1 MAEATPPPPRFVT
14 NPPKLAQDSHSL
26 LGKARHA
33 IVAQVQTQ
41 CPDLVAT
48 VQAFFDTTL
57 TDAIQERETK
67 YVNTMSDVFKQEM
80 KTRNETVARL
90 TQKCAAL
97 ETRMIDSDTVTTTL
111 HSKLDRRTYEM
122 DNLRKMHFKELL
134 MLREM
139 VAKHRTDAR
148 TVKALDDALGRSNN
162 DGDDAEDG
170 ATGRGGR
177 SSSITTTST
186 DGRLEAMKMD
196 LEKRKKFSD
205 GLRDE
210 RDKWQQKAVEA
221 MEQVEA
227 LKDLVRKREN
237 SPSGG
242 NGGLSLLSESY
253 LTAWWYGGAESG
265 LRERQ
270 AIESAVAARHITFDE
285 IAGSVV
291 EVLASPDLWSS
302 LGALMH
308 QCPQAPA
315 VRGLMT
321 HLTQISGIMLAK
333 SPSTTFS
340 VRSDDVNRQDDKA
353 NTAGGGSISGKPN
366 AVACA
371 KCHGSGYVEPN
382 STEKDEESERIK
394 AMQKSVESL
403 RKELRAAQTRVI
415 ELETTRDELENAK
428 RALLVKVGEFQ
439 TTLSNVQTQAATD
452 AKAREDAALARI
464 NGMQHAACQTDANK
478 APKTPPTSLGATTS
492 SPRHQSTVAP
502 ATSPTDAELGV
513 LNRSGLEALVADKCA
528 IIGELHLTRQTQ
540 SEQLDELKRQLQTS
554 AENLVAFHRASENA
568 QQLLRQEITV
578 LRDTITNL
586 QDSSSASIRER
597 QASLTAYLT
606 KMKTD
611 HIKAMMLAT
620 SAVPGPDSRPK
631 SSTVDSRETVAT
643 NNQEME
649 ADITKLI
656 PWSGS
661 DVQTESLAHATAEAA
676 VRAEAELEN
685 LPLGFVQ
692 EDEATEVEALRRL
705 SLTTDAL
712 PHELMDTIQAMA
724 EELETA
730 KASAR
735 KLHTVQ
741 LHRIVTLSS
750 HLSKVS
756 AEMLL
761 LRKKSGAE
769 IAFWKA
775 ECEKLD
781 RELQCLVTEFNVYKS
796 NHMIDGER
804 ATMESLL
811 TADQETLWSQDGPEA
826 RAFLAMMREACGTS
840 PVDPMVAKFL
850 VLGEAV
856 HSLVEGCARPF
867 NALKAIYDSW
877 RSGGGGTPRK
887 GGARKRTKSKAVKH
901 GKTVSDLAG
910 SSPSPPKSPSKRSSV
925 AGTTDG
931 SSSSP
936 SRQSGG
942 SPRKRLSV
950 STKPSRVLLTRIP
963 SGDGG
968 SYAPDQVPSSPTQH
982 PEMEEGLLST
992 DDDQIPALFALSEV
1006 NESTIEAVSA
1016 LGALEVASPKEA
1028 SPPTPL
1034 DPALLVLDGDS
1045 PLSSAT
1051 AMREHEVLQVTTQD
1065 TPPASAM
1072 PQATDAPD
1080 SHDGPTTMNNQQLN
1094 DHDDGRLDLLQADN
1108 PRKQNHKELQYL
1120 KSLAGNRCDTLRSLA
1135 LAQWEL
1141 LVLKMQL
1148 VTLHAR
1154 NVEMKERR
1162 VRFHRPHVGMTSMT
1176 EILHQGIHR
1185 RECALSECRQRH
1197 DRLRERLKH
1206 VNLCIMHAITTLFHP
1221 SNRSGNTHGG
1231 GRHAMVGRQRL
1242 DLVDMSL
1249 IDMNNLPPSQQIPT
1263 DHFPLDGTVD
1273 TTAPPQP
1280 MHKEP
1285 SLPMALL
1292 TSPFKADKRFP
1303 NRVTKFRYDKDSHE
1317 YSFMHVTKF
1326 VYPKSAGP
1334 TKSSPFQLKPSVQVS
1349 GIRAPQ
1355 HDGDGRSMQLHQL
1368 DDFDQPARAR
1378 ITDDHHHRS
1387 IINPFRP
1394 KSTPSYLTR
1403 GSNRQSPRQLT
1414 FLGTDA
1420 DDRPPFPS
1428 SPMVKR

>member
-1 MAEATPPPPRFVT
+1 
-14 NPPKLAQDSHSL
+14 
-26 LGKARHA
+26 
-33 IVAQVQTQ
+33 
-41 CPDLVAT
+41 
-48 VQAFFDTTL
+48 
-57 TDAIQERETK
+57 
-67 YVNTMSDVFKQEM
+67 
-80 KTRNETVARL
+80 
-90 TQKCAAL
+90 
-97 ETRMIDSDTVTTTL
+97 
-111 HSKLDRRTYEM
+111 
-122 DNLRKMHFKELL
+122 
-134 MLREM
+134 
-139 VAKHRTDAR
+139 
-148 TVKALDDALGRSNN
+148 
-162 DGDDAEDG
+162 
-170 ATGRGGR
+170 
-177 SSSITTTST
+177 
-186 DGRLEAMKMD
+186 
-196 LEKRKKFSD
+196 
-205 GLRDE
+205 
-210 RDKWQQKAVEA
+210 
-221 MEQVEA
+221 
-227 LKDLVRKREN
+227 
-237 SPSGG
+237 
-242 NGGLSLLSESY
+242 
-253 LTAWWYGGAESG
+253 
-265 LRERQ
+265 
-270 AIESAVAARHITFDE
+270 
-285 IAGSVV
+285 
-291 EVLASPDLWSS
+291 
-302 LGALMH
+302 
-308 QCPQAPA
+308 
-315 VRGLMT
+315 
-321 HLTQISGIMLAK
+321 
-333 SPSTTFS
+333 
-340 VRSDDVNRQDDKA
+340 
-353 NTAGGGSISGKPN
+353 
-366 AVACA
+366 
-371 KCHGSGYVEPN
+371 
-382 STEKDEESERIK
+382 
-394 AMQKSVESL
+394 
-403 RKELRAAQTRVI
+403 
-415 ELETTRDELENAK
+415 
-428 RALLVKVGEFQ
+428 
-439 TTLSNVQTQAATD
+439 
-452 AKAREDAALARI
+452 
-464 NGMQHAACQTDANK
+464 MQHAACQTDANK

-620 SAVPGPDSRPK
+620 SAAPGPDSRPK

-676 VRAEAELEN
+676 VRAEAELDN

-724 EELETA
+724 EELETS

-761 LRKKSGAE
+761 LRKK
-769 IAFWKA
+769 
-775 ECEKLD
+775 
-781 RELQCLVTEFNVYKS
+781 
-796 NHMIDGER
+796 ER

-856 HSLVEGCARPF
+856 HSLVEGC
-867 NALKAIYDSW
+867 
-877 RSGGGGTPRK
+877 

-910 SSPSPPKSPSKRSSV
+910 S
-925 AGTTDG
+925 
-931 SSSSP
+931 
-936 SRQSGG
+936 
-942 SPRKRLSV
+942 KRLSV

-992 DDDQIPALFALSEV
+992 DDDKIPAFALSEV

-1016 LGALEVASPKEA
+1016 LGALEVASPKEG

-1034 DPALLVLDGDS
+1034 DPALL
-1045 PLSSAT
+1045 
-1051 AMREHEVLQVTTQD
+1051 VTTQD

-1072 PQATDAPD
+1072 PQATNAPD
-1080 SHDGPTTMNNQQLN
+1080 SHDGMNNQQLN
-1094 DHDDGRLDLLQADN
+1094 DHDDGRLDLLQAAN
-1108 PRKQNHKELQYL
+1108 PTKQNHKELQYL
-1120 KSLAGNRCDTLRSLA
+1120 KSLAGNRSDTLRSLA

-1154 NVEMKERR
+1154 NVE
-1162 VRFHRPHVGMTSMT
+1162 
-1176 EILHQGIHR
+1176 
-1185 RECALSECRQRH
+1185 
-1197 DRLRERLKH
+1197 
-1206 VNLCIMHAITTLFHP
+1206 
-1221 SNRSGNTHGG
+1221 
-1231 GRHAMVGRQRL
+1231 
-1242 DLVDMSL
+1242 
-1249 IDMNNLPPSQQIPT
+1249 
-1263 DHFPLDGTVD
+1263 
-1273 TTAPPQP
+1273 
-1280 MHKEP
+1280 
-1285 SLPMALL
+1285 
-1292 TSPFKADKRFP
+1292 

-1355 HDGDGRSMQLHQL
+1355 HDGAL
-1368 DDFDQPARAR
+1368 
-1378 ITDDHHHRS
+1378 
-1387 IINPFRP
+1387 N
-1394 KSTPSYLTR
+1394 
-1403 GSNRQSPRQLT
+1403 
-1414 FLGTDA
+1414 DA
-1420 DDRPPFPS
+1420 LQDE
-1428 SPMVKR
+1428 

>member
-1 MAEATPPPPRFVT
+1 MQSELCLSKVSNSST
-14 NPPKLAQDSHSL
+14 SYECSL
-26 LGKARHA
+26 IG
-33 IVAQVQTQ
+33 
-41 CPDLVAT
+41 
-48 VQAFFDTTL
+48 
-57 TDAIQERETK
+57 
-67 YVNTMSDVFKQEM
+67 
-80 KTRNETVARL
+80 
-90 TQKCAAL
+90 
-97 ETRMIDSDTVTTTL
+97 
-111 HSKLDRRTYEM
+111 
-122 DNLRKMHFKELL
+122 
-134 MLREM
+134 
-139 VAKHRTDAR
+139 
-148 TVKALDDALGRSNN
+148 
-162 DGDDAEDG
+162 
-170 ATGRGGR
+170 
-177 SSSITTTST
+177 
-186 DGRLEAMKMD
+186 
-196 LEKRKKFSD
+196 
-205 GLRDE
+205 
-210 RDKWQQKAVEA
+210 
-221 MEQVEA
+221 
-227 LKDLVRKREN
+227 
-237 SPSGG
+237 
-242 NGGLSLLSESY
+242 
-253 LTAWWYGGAESG
+253 
-265 LRERQ
+265 
-270 AIESAVAARHITFDE
+270 
-285 IAGSVV
+285 VV
-291 EVLASPDLWSS
+291 
-302 LGALMH
+302 
-308 QCPQAPA
+308 
-315 VRGLMT
+315 
-321 HLTQISGIMLAK
+321 
-333 SPSTTFS
+333 
-340 VRSDDVNRQDDKA
+340 
-353 NTAGGGSISGKPN
+353 
-366 AVACA
+366 
-371 KCHGSGYVEPN
+371 
-382 STEKDEESERIK
+382 
-394 AMQKSVESL
+394 
-403 RKELRAAQTRVI
+403 
-415 ELETTRDELENAK
+415 
-428 RALLVKVGEFQ
+428 VGEFQ
-439 TTLSNVQTQAATD
+439 TALSNVQTQAATD

-620 SAVPGPDSRPK
+620 SAAPGPDSRPK

-676 VRAEAELEN
+676 VRAEAELDN

-730 KASAR
+730 KASSR

-761 LRKKSGAE
+761 LRKK
-769 IAFWKA
+769 
-775 ECEKLD
+775 
-781 RELQCLVTEFNVYKS
+781 
-796 NHMIDGER
+796 ER

-856 HSLVEGCARPF
+856 HSLVEGC
-867 NALKAIYDSW
+867 
-877 RSGGGGTPRK
+877 
-887 GGARKRTKSKAVKH
+887 
-901 GKTVSDLAG
+901 
-910 SSPSPPKSPSKRSSV
+910 
-925 AGTTDG
+925 
-931 SSSSP
+931 
-936 SRQSGG
+936 
-942 SPRKRLSV
+942 
-950 STKPSRVLLTRIP
+950 
-963 SGDGG
+963 
-968 SYAPDQVPSSPTQH
+968 
-982 PEMEEGLLST
+982 
-992 DDDQIPALFALSEV
+992 
-1006 NESTIEAVSA
+1006 
-1016 LGALEVASPKEA
+1016 
-1028 SPPTPL
+1028 
-1034 DPALLVLDGDS
+1034 
-1045 PLSSAT
+1045 
-1051 AMREHEVLQVTTQD
+1051 EHEVLQVTTQD

-1072 PQATDAPD
+1072 PQATNAPD
-1080 SHDGPTTMNNQQLN
+1080 SHDGMNNQQLN
-1094 DHDDGRLDLLQADN
+1094 DHDDGRLDLLQAAN
-1108 PRKQNHKELQYL
+1108 PTKQNHKELQYL
-1120 KSLAGNRCDTLRSLA
+1120 KSLAGNRSDTLRSLA

-1185 RECALSECRQRH
+1185 RECALSECHQRH

-1206 VNLCIMHAITTLFHP
+1206 VNLC
-1221 SNRSGNTHGG
+1221 
-1231 GRHAMVGRQRL
+1231 
-1242 DLVDMSL
+1242 
-1249 IDMNNLPPSQQIPT
+1249 
-1263 DHFPLDGTVD
+1263 
-1273 TTAPPQP
+1273 
-1280 MHKEP
+1280 
-1285 SLPMALL
+1285 
-1292 TSPFKADKRFP
+1292 

-1355 HDGDGRSMQLHQL
+1355 HDGAL
-1368 DDFDQPARAR
+1368 
-1378 ITDDHHHRS
+1378 
-1387 IINPFRP
+1387 N
-1394 KSTPSYLTR
+1394 
-1403 GSNRQSPRQLT
+1403 
-1414 FLGTDA
+1414 DA
-1420 DDRPPFPS
+1420 LQDE
-1428 SPMVKR
+1428 

>member
-1 MAEATPPPPRFVT
+1 MQSELCLSKVSNSST
-14 NPPKLAQDSHSL
+14 SYECSL
-26 LGKARHA
+26 IG
-33 IVAQVQTQ
+33 
-41 CPDLVAT
+41 
-48 VQAFFDTTL
+48 
-57 TDAIQERETK
+57 
-67 YVNTMSDVFKQEM
+67 
-80 KTRNETVARL
+80 
-90 TQKCAAL
+90 
-97 ETRMIDSDTVTTTL
+97 
-111 HSKLDRRTYEM
+111 
-122 DNLRKMHFKELL
+122 
-134 MLREM
+134 
-139 VAKHRTDAR
+139 
-148 TVKALDDALGRSNN
+148 
-162 DGDDAEDG
+162 
-170 ATGRGGR
+170 
-177 SSSITTTST
+177 
-186 DGRLEAMKMD
+186 
-196 LEKRKKFSD
+196 
-205 GLRDE
+205 
-210 RDKWQQKAVEA
+210 
-221 MEQVEA
+221 
-227 LKDLVRKREN
+227 
-237 SPSGG
+237 
-242 NGGLSLLSESY
+242 
-253 LTAWWYGGAESG
+253 
-265 LRERQ
+265 
-270 AIESAVAARHITFDE
+270 
-285 IAGSVV
+285 VV
-291 EVLASPDLWSS
+291 
-302 LGALMH
+302 
-308 QCPQAPA
+308 
-315 VRGLMT
+315 
-321 HLTQISGIMLAK
+321 
-333 SPSTTFS
+333 
-340 VRSDDVNRQDDKA
+340 
-353 NTAGGGSISGKPN
+353 
-366 AVACA
+366 
-371 KCHGSGYVEPN
+371 
-382 STEKDEESERIK
+382 
-394 AMQKSVESL
+394 
-403 RKELRAAQTRVI
+403 
-415 ELETTRDELENAK
+415 
-428 RALLVKVGEFQ
+428 VGEFQ
-439 TTLSNVQTQAATD
+439 AALINVQTQAATD

-620 SAVPGPDSRPK
+620 SAAPGPDSRPK

-676 VRAEAELEN
+676 VRAEAELDN

-761 LRKKSGAE
+761 LRKK
-769 IAFWKA
+769 
-775 ECEKLD
+775 
-781 RELQCLVTEFNVYKS
+781 
-796 NHMIDGER
+796 

-826 RAFLAMMREACGTS
+826 RGTPPFILCTTIPLMPATAFLAMMREACGTS

-856 HSLVEGCARPF
+856 HSLVEGC
-867 NALKAIYDSW
+867 
-877 RSGGGGTPRK
+877 

-910 SSPSPPKSPSKRSSV
+910 SKRI
-925 AGTTDG
+925 
-931 SSSSP
+931 
-936 SRQSGG
+936 
-942 SPRKRLSV
+942 SV

-1034 DPALLVLDGDS
+1034 DPALLV
-1045 PLSSAT
+1045 
-1051 AMREHEVLQVTTQD
+1051 TTQD

-1072 PQATDAPD
+1072 PQATNAPD
-1080 SHDGPTTMNNQQLN
+1080 SHDGMNNQQLN
-1094 DHDDGRLDLLQADN
+1094 DHDDGRLDLLQAAN
-1108 PRKQNHKELQYL
+1108 PTKQNHKELQYL
-1120 KSLAGNRCDTLRSLA
+1120 KSLAGNHSDTLRSLA

-1185 RECALSECRQRH
+1185 RECALSECHQRH

-1206 VNLCIMHAITTLFHP
+1206 VNLC
-1221 SNRSGNTHGG
+1221 
-1231 GRHAMVGRQRL
+1231 
-1242 DLVDMSL
+1242 
-1249 IDMNNLPPSQQIPT
+1249 
-1263 DHFPLDGTVD
+1263 
-1273 TTAPPQP
+1273 
-1280 MHKEP
+1280 
-1285 SLPMALL
+1285 
-1292 TSPFKADKRFP
+1292 

-1355 HDGDGRSMQLHQL
+1355 HDGAL
-1368 DDFDQPARAR
+1368 
-1378 ITDDHHHRS
+1378 
-1387 IINPFRP
+1387 N
-1394 KSTPSYLTR
+1394 
-1403 GSNRQSPRQLT
+1403 
-1414 FLGTDA
+1414 DA
-1420 DDRPPFPS
+1420 LQDE
-1428 SPMVKR
+1428 

>member
-1 MAEATPPPPRFVT
+1 
-14 NPPKLAQDSHSL
+14 
-26 LGKARHA
+26 
-33 IVAQVQTQ
+33 
-41 CPDLVAT
+41 
-48 VQAFFDTTL
+48 
-57 TDAIQERETK
+57 
-67 YVNTMSDVFKQEM
+67 M

-148 TVKALDDALGRSNN
+148 TVKALDGAPLYRHVNCGKHHICPDALGRSNN

-221 MEQVEA
+221 I
-227 LKDLVRKREN
+227 
-237 SPSGG
+237 GG

-321 HLTQISGIMLAK
+321 HLTQISGFMLAK

-353 NTAGGGSISGKPN
+353 DTAGGGSISGKPN

-394 AMQKSVESL
+394 AMQKSVE
-403 RKELRAAQTRVI
+403 VCI
-415 ELETTRDELENAK
+415 
-428 RALLVKVGEFQ
+428 
-439 TTLSNVQTQAATD
+439 D

-724 EELETA
+724 EELETS

-761 LRKKSGAE
+761 LRKK
-769 IAFWKA
+769 
-775 ECEKLD
+775 
-781 RELQCLVTEFNVYKS
+781 
-796 NHMIDGER
+796 

-856 HSLVEGCARPF
+856 HSLVEGC
-867 NALKAIYDSW
+867 
-877 RSGGGGTPRK
+877 
-887 GGARKRTKSKAVKH
+887 
-901 GKTVSDLAG
+901 
-910 SSPSPPKSPSKRSSV
+910 
-925 AGTTDG
+925 
-931 SSSSP
+931 
-936 SRQSGG
+936 
-942 SPRKRLSV
+942 
-950 STKPSRVLLTRIP
+950 
-963 SGDGG
+963 
-968 SYAPDQVPSSPTQH
+968 
-982 PEMEEGLLST
+982 
-992 DDDQIPALFALSEV
+992 
-1006 NESTIEAVSA
+1006 
-1016 LGALEVASPKEA
+1016 
-1028 SPPTPL
+1028 
-1034 DPALLVLDGDS
+1034 
-1045 PLSSAT
+1045 
-1051 AMREHEVLQVTTQD
+1051 
-1065 TPPASAM
+1065 
-1072 PQATDAPD
+1072 
-1080 SHDGPTTMNNQQLN
+1080 
-1094 DHDDGRLDLLQADN
+1094 
-1108 PRKQNHKELQYL
+1108 
-1120 KSLAGNRCDTLRSLA
+1120 
-1135 LAQWEL
+1135 
-1141 LVLKMQL
+1141 
-1148 VTLHAR
+1148 
-1154 NVEMKERR
+1154 
-1162 VRFHRPHVGMTSMT
+1162 
-1176 EILHQGIHR
+1176 
-1185 RECALSECRQRH
+1185 
-1197 DRLRERLKH
+1197 
-1206 VNLCIMHAITTLFHP
+1206 
-1221 SNRSGNTHGG
+1221 
-1231 GRHAMVGRQRL
+1231 
-1242 DLVDMSL
+1242 
-1249 IDMNNLPPSQQIPT
+1249 
-1263 DHFPLDGTVD
+1263 
-1273 TTAPPQP
+1273 
-1280 MHKEP
+1280 
-1285 SLPMALL
+1285 
-1292 TSPFKADKRFP
+1292 
-1303 NRVTKFRYDKDSHE
+1303 
-1317 YSFMHVTKF
+1317 
-1326 VYPKSAGP
+1326 
-1334 TKSSPFQLKPSVQVS
+1334 
-1349 GIRAPQ
+1349 
-1355 HDGDGRSMQLHQL
+1355 
-1368 DDFDQPARAR
+1368 
-1378 ITDDHHHRS
+1378 
-1387 IINPFRP
+1387 
-1394 KSTPSYLTR
+1394 
-1403 GSNRQSPRQLT
+1403 
-1414 FLGTDA
+1414 
-1420 DDRPPFPS
+1420 
-1428 SPMVKR
+1428 

>member
-1 MAEATPPPPRFVT
+1 M
-14 NPPKLAQDSHSL
+14 
-26 LGKARHA
+26 
-33 IVAQVQTQ
+33 
-41 CPDLVAT
+41 LVG
-48 VQAFFDTTL
+48 
-57 TDAIQERETK
+57 R

-148 TVKALDDALGRSNN
+148 TVKALD
-162 DGDDAEDG
+162 
-170 ATGRGGR
+170 
-177 SSSITTTST
+177 
-186 DGRLEAMKMD
+186 
-196 LEKRKKFSD
+196 
-205 GLRDE
+205 
-210 RDKWQQKAVEA
+210 
-221 MEQVEA
+221 VEA

-394 AMQKSVESL
+394 AMQKSVE
-403 RKELRAAQTRVI
+403 VCI
-415 ELETTRDELENAK
+415 
-428 RALLVKVGEFQ
+428 
-439 TTLSNVQTQAATD
+439 D

-761 LRKKSGAE
+761 LRKK
-769 IAFWKA
+769 
-775 ECEKLD
+775 
-781 RELQCLVTEFNVYKS
+781 
-796 NHMIDGER
+796 

-856 HSLVEGCARPF
+856 HSLVEGCGTIDVLFRAQPRAIAIARPF

-910 SSPSPPKSPSKRSSV
+910 S
-925 AGTTDG
+925 
-931 SSSSP
+931 
-936 SRQSGG
+936 
-942 SPRKRLSV
+942 KRLSV

-1034 DPALLVLDGDS
+1034 DPALL
-1045 PLSSAT
+1045 
-1051 AMREHEVLQVTTQD
+1051 VTTQD

-1154 NVEMKERR
+1154 NVE
-1162 VRFHRPHVGMTSMT
+1162 VHT
-1176 EILHQGIHR
+1176 
-1185 RECALSECRQRH
+1185 H
-1197 DRLRERLKH
+1197 D
-1206 VNLCIMHAITTLFHP
+1206 MITP
-1221 SNRSGNTHGG
+1221 E
-1231 GRHAMVGRQRL
+1231 L

-1280 MHKEP
+1280 MRKTDTPFRLSCWLQVHAIDKEP

-1355 HDGDGRSMQLHQL
+1355 HDGAL
-1368 DDFDQPARAR
+1368 
-1378 ITDDHHHRS
+1378 
-1387 IINPFRP
+1387 N
-1394 KSTPSYLTR
+1394 
-1403 GSNRQSPRQLT
+1403 
-1414 FLGTDA
+1414 DA
-1420 DDRPPFPS
+1420 LQDE
-1428 SPMVKR
+1428 

>member
-1 MAEATPPPPRFVT
+1 MQSELCLSKVSNSST
-14 NPPKLAQDSHSL
+14 SYECSL
-26 LGKARHA
+26 IG
-33 IVAQVQTQ
+33 
-41 CPDLVAT
+41 
-48 VQAFFDTTL
+48 
-57 TDAIQERETK
+57 
-67 YVNTMSDVFKQEM
+67 
-80 KTRNETVARL
+80 
-90 TQKCAAL
+90 
-97 ETRMIDSDTVTTTL
+97 
-111 HSKLDRRTYEM
+111 
-122 DNLRKMHFKELL
+122 
-134 MLREM
+134 
-139 VAKHRTDAR
+139 
-148 TVKALDDALGRSNN
+148 
-162 DGDDAEDG
+162 
-170 ATGRGGR
+170 
-177 SSSITTTST
+177 
-186 DGRLEAMKMD
+186 
-196 LEKRKKFSD
+196 
-205 GLRDE
+205 
-210 RDKWQQKAVEA
+210 
-221 MEQVEA
+221 
-227 LKDLVRKREN
+227 
-237 SPSGG
+237 
-242 NGGLSLLSESY
+242 
-253 LTAWWYGGAESG
+253 
-265 LRERQ
+265 
-270 AIESAVAARHITFDE
+270 
-285 IAGSVV
+285 VV
-291 EVLASPDLWSS
+291 
-302 LGALMH
+302 
-308 QCPQAPA
+308 
-315 VRGLMT
+315 
-321 HLTQISGIMLAK
+321 
-333 SPSTTFS
+333 
-340 VRSDDVNRQDDKA
+340 
-353 NTAGGGSISGKPN
+353 
-366 AVACA
+366 
-371 KCHGSGYVEPN
+371 
-382 STEKDEESERIK
+382 
-394 AMQKSVESL
+394 
-403 RKELRAAQTRVI
+403 
-415 ELETTRDELENAK
+415 
-428 RALLVKVGEFQ
+428 VGEFQ
-439 TTLSNVQTQAATD
+439 AALINVQTQAATD

-620 SAVPGPDSRPK
+620 SAAPGPDSRPK

-676 VRAEAELEN
+676 VRAEAELDN

-730 KASAR
+730 KASSR

-761 LRKKSGAE
+761 LRKK
-769 IAFWKA
+769 
-775 ECEKLD
+775 
-781 RELQCLVTEFNVYKS
+781 
-796 NHMIDGER
+796 ER

-850 VLGEAV
+850 MLGEAV
-856 HSLVEGCARPF
+856 HSLVEGC
-867 NALKAIYDSW
+867 
-877 RSGGGGTPRK
+877 
-887 GGARKRTKSKAVKH
+887 
-901 GKTVSDLAG
+901 
-910 SSPSPPKSPSKRSSV
+910 
-925 AGTTDG
+925 
-931 SSSSP
+931 
-936 SRQSGG
+936 
-942 SPRKRLSV
+942 
-950 STKPSRVLLTRIP
+950 
-963 SGDGG
+963 
-968 SYAPDQVPSSPTQH
+968 
-982 PEMEEGLLST
+982 
-992 DDDQIPALFALSEV
+992 
-1006 NESTIEAVSA
+1006 
-1016 LGALEVASPKEA
+1016 
-1028 SPPTPL
+1028 
-1034 DPALLVLDGDS
+1034 
-1045 PLSSAT
+1045 
-1051 AMREHEVLQVTTQD
+1051 EHEVLQVTTQD

-1080 SHDGPTTMNNQQLN
+1080 SHDGMNNQQLN
-1094 DHDDGRLDLLQADN
+1094 DHDDGRLDLLQAAN
-1108 PRKQNHKELQYL
+1108 PTKQNHKELQYL
-1120 KSLAGNRCDTLRSLA
+1120 KSLAGNRSDTLRSLA

-1185 RECALSECRQRH
+1185 RECALSECHQRH

-1206 VNLCIMHAITTLFHP
+1206 VNLC
-1221 SNRSGNTHGG
+1221 
-1231 GRHAMVGRQRL
+1231 
-1242 DLVDMSL
+1242 
-1249 IDMNNLPPSQQIPT
+1249 
-1263 DHFPLDGTVD
+1263 
-1273 TTAPPQP
+1273 
-1280 MHKEP
+1280 
-1285 SLPMALL
+1285 
-1292 TSPFKADKRFP
+1292 

-1355 HDGDGRSMQLHQL
+1355 HDGAL
-1368 DDFDQPARAR
+1368 
-1378 ITDDHHHRS
+1378 
-1387 IINPFRP
+1387 N
-1394 KSTPSYLTR
+1394 
-1403 GSNRQSPRQLT
+1403 
-1414 FLGTDA
+1414 DA
-1420 DDRPPFPS
+1420 LQDE
-1428 SPMVKR
+1428 